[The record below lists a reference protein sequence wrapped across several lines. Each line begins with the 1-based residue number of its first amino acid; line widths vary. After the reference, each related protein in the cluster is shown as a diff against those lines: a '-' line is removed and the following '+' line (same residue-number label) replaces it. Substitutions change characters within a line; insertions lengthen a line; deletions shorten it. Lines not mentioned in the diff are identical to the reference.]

1 MTKNQAFS
9 ILQRAGG
16 VRCAR
21 IITDNTKK
29 LTRFRVLWYAHQL
42 RRGVPVA
49 KIIKQ
54 KWFYGL
60 KFYTNRHTLD
70 PRPDTETLVSAVL
83 SDYTTKTSPRILDLG
98 TGTGCIICALAKNIH
113 NASGIAIDKSRRAL
127 HVAHRNIKTL
137 NLSDKIKLRH
147 TTFNTPNRL
156 KERFDIIVSN
166 PPYIAHNDARVNHGA
181 TFDPAMALYAD
192 DNGLSAYKSIAKN
205 AHTWIKQDG
214 KMYLEIGIEQG
225 TEIKNIFIKNGW
237 KLLRSENDLSGT
249 ERVLVFTVAQQ

>member
-1 MTKNQAFS
+1 MTKNQAFT

-16 VRCAR
+16 IRCAR
-21 IITDNTKK
+21 IITESTKK

-54 KWFYGL
+54 KWFYGI

-83 SDYTTKTSPRILDLG
+83 SDQITNAPIRILDLG
-98 TGTGCIICALAKNIH
+98 TGTGCIICALVKNIH

-127 HVAHRNIKTL
+127 RVARHNINTL
-137 NLSDKIKLRH
+137 NLSDKIQLQRA
-147 TTFNTPNRL
+147 TFDTPNKF

-166 PPYIAHNDARVNHGA
+166 PPYIAHNDKRVNRGA
-181 TFDPAMALYAD
+181 TFDPAIALYSK
-192 DNGLSAYKSIAKN
+192 DNGLGAYKTIAKN
-205 AHTWIKQDG
+205 ALKWIKPDG
-214 KMYLEIGIEQG
+214 KLYLEIGINQG

-237 KLLRSENDLSGT
+237 DLLRTENDLSGT
-249 ERVLVFTVAQQ
+249 ERVLVFMVARQ